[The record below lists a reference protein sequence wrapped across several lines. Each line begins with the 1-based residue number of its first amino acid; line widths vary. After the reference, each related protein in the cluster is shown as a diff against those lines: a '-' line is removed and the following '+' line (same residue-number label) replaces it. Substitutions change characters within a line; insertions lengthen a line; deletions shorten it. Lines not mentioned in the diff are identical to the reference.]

1 MNHVSDFLPTLP
13 QLAYE
18 TISEGWRERLAIC
31 LADGIPEEEAIETA
45 NKQRLRAEVAAM
57 MKMQYPDRSTYLDL
71 VAMTRGRLDMRIL
84 RIALMNA

>member
-1 MNHVSDFLPTLP
+1 MTPAELL
-13 QLAYE
+13 E
-18 TISEGWRERLAIC
+18 TVSEGWRERLAIC
-31 LADGIPEEEAIETA
+31 LADGVPEEEAIETA

-57 MKMQYPDRSTYLDL
+57 MKMQYPDRRDYLDM

>member
-1 MNHVSDFLPTLP
+1 MTPAELL
-13 QLAYE
+13 E
-18 TISEGWRERLAIC
+18 TVSEGWRERLAIC
-31 LADGIPEEEAIETA
+31 LAEGIPEEEAIETA

-57 MKMQYPDRSTYLDL
+57 MKMQYPDRRDYLDM